1 MDGAKQKRV
10 LLTRENNETLAEALR
25 ANGVEVL
32 ELPLIKT
39 VHEAQNEDVEDIMR
53 EMGSYDWITFSSA
66 NGVKGFFRE
75 FFKNFD
81 DIRTLGVARIACVGE
96 ATAAEGRKLHLRP
109 DVVPAVSTALA
120 MADAMAEY
128 ETLDNL
134 KVLCV
139 QGNLSLPDLPKT
151 LDEKHR
157 AIVDTAVVYKT
168 EQVEVGADDIQKE
181 FDLNMRGTW
190 LPSKVMTPLLIGQQG
205 ACVLNVSSMSAFTP
219 LTRIP
224 GYSGAKAGVSNF
236 TQWLATYL
244 ARSGV
249 RVNAIAPGF
258 FMTEQNHALQF
269 NPDGTPTP
277 RCAHIVDGTPMRRYG
292 ELRELIGAML
302 FLVDERAASFVT
314 GVVLPVDGG
323 YSAFSGV

>member
-32 ELPLIKT
+32 ELPLIRT

-96 ATAAEGRKLHLRP
+96 ATATEVRKLHLRP

-168 EQVEVGADDIQKE
+168 EQVEVGADDKTAAN
-181 FDLNMRGTW
+181 FRKGGADAVVFAS
-190 LPSKVMTPLLIGQQG
+190 PSAV
-205 ACVLNVSSMSAFTP
+205 
-219 LTRIP
+219 
-224 GYSGAKAGVSNF
+224 
-236 TQWLATYL
+236 
-244 ARSGV
+244 
-249 RVNAIAPGF
+249 
-258 FMTEQNHALQF
+258 E
-269 NPDGTPTP
+269 
-277 RCAHIVDGTPMRRYG
+277 
-292 ELRELIGAML
+292 
-302 FLVDERAASFVT
+302 SFVKNAKN
-314 GVVLPVDGG
+314 LLLEDG
-323 YSAFSGV
+323 AVRPKIFSVGPTTTAALKKYAMNPYMEGGDVAGLLLAYLGIKG

>member
-1 MDGAKQKRV
+1 VDFSY
-10 LLTRENNETLAEALR
+10 
-25 ANGVEVL
+25 EVS
-32 ELPLIKT
+32 
-39 VHEAQNEDVEDIMR
+39 R
-53 EMGSYDWITFSSA
+53 
-66 NGVKGFFRE
+66 
-75 FFKNFD
+75 
-81 DIRTLGVARIACVGE
+81 
-96 ATAAEGRKLHLRP
+96 
-109 DVVPAVSTALA
+109 ALA
-120 MADAMAEY
+120 ACGATVIVLGRNLERCRMVADEINAGGGRADAIAGDVTDEAAMLRVKEEIAQKYGRLNILINAAGGAVKSAMVPQDQMADPGE
-128 ETLDNL
+128 
-134 KVLCV
+134 
-139 QGNLSLPDLPKT
+139 KT
-151 LDEKHR
+151 FFD
-157 AIVDTAVVYKT
+157 
-168 EQVEVGADDIQKE
+168 VGADDIQKE

-292 ELRELIGAML
+292 ELKELIGAML

-314 GVVLPVDGG
+314 GIVLPVDGG

>member
-1 MDGAKQKRV
+1 MTDWQSALEAVAADYTRGTLERDARAISEAYRLKTGEGKR
-10 LLTRENNETLAEALR
+10 LLTRESEAAAYALSR
-25 ANGVEVL
+25 MPATVEAAGGAV
-32 ELPLIKT
+32 K
-39 VHEAQNEDVEDIMR
+39 
-53 EMGSYDWITFSSA
+53 SA
-66 NGVKGFFRE
+66 M
-75 FFKNFD
+75 
-81 DIRTLGVARIACVGE
+81 
-96 ATAAEGRKLHLRP
+96 
-109 DVVPAVSTALA
+109 VPQDQ
-120 MADAMAEY
+120 MADPGE
-128 ETLDNL
+128 
-134 KVLCV
+134 
-139 QGNLSLPDLPKT
+139 KT
-151 LDEKHR
+151 FFD
-157 AIVDTAVVYKT
+157 
-168 EQVEVGADDIQKE
+168 VGADDIQKE

-292 ELRELIGAML
+292 ELKELIGAML

-314 GVVLPVDGG
+314 GIVLPVDGG

>member
-32 ELPLIKT
+32 ELPLIRT

-81 DIRTLGVARIACVGE
+81 DIRTLGVTRIACVGE
-96 ATAAEGRKLHLRP
+96 ATAAEVRKLHLRP

-168 EQVEVGADDIQKE
+168 EQVEVGADDKTAVV
-181 FDLNMRGTW
+181 FAS
-190 LPSKVMTPLLIGQQG
+190 PSAV
-205 ACVLNVSSMSAFTP
+205 
-219 LTRIP
+219 
-224 GYSGAKAGVSNF
+224 
-236 TQWLATYL
+236 
-244 ARSGV
+244 
-249 RVNAIAPGF
+249 
-258 FMTEQNHALQF
+258 E
-269 NPDGTPTP
+269 
-277 RCAHIVDGTPMRRYG
+277 
-292 ELRELIGAML
+292 
-302 FLVDERAASFVT
+302 SFVKNAKN
-314 GVVLPVDGG
+314 LLLEDG
-323 YSAFSGV
+323 AVRPKIFSVGPTTTAALKKYAMNPYMEGGDVAGLLLAYLGIKG